1 MSEMSEG
8 GRMVKDSELIKVDS
22 KTPVEQPTT
31 ILQVIRQ
38 ACTDPRIDIE
48 KMERLLAMQ
57 EKVMAENRR
66 TEYFAAMAR
75 LVPLL
80 PEVGKHGQSH
90 HGAYARLEDI
100 DRAIRPVY
108 AQEGFA
114 LAFDTSEEGDQA
126 VLITGRLSH
135 KAGHF
140 EEKSIRLPVDKS
152 GSKNGAQ
159 AVISTV
165 SYGKRA
171 LTKMFFNLIEAGLDD
186 DGNGGS
192 EPISKD
198 QAQDFRAAIDEVQ
211 GNMKGFLKAMK
222 VDSIEDILVRDVK
235 KAENLI
241 ESKRAHNANERQG

>member
-1 MSEMSEG
+1 
-8 GRMVKDSELIKVDS
+8 
-22 KTPVEQPTT
+22 
-31 ILQVIRQ
+31 
-38 ACTDPRIDIE
+38 
-48 KMERLLAMQ
+48 
-57 EKVMAENRR
+57 
-66 TEYFAAMAR
+66 MAR

-80 PEVGKHGQSH
+80 PEIGKHGQSH

-100 DRAIRPVY
+100 DRGIRPVY

-114 LAFDTSEEGDQA
+114 LAFDTEEVDQAA

-140 EEKSIRLPVDKS
+140 EEKKIRLPVDKS

-192 EPISKD
+192 EAISEN
-198 QAQDFRAAIDEVQ
+198 QAKDFRAAIDEVN
-211 GNMKGFLKAMK
+211 GNLEGFLRAMK
-222 VDSIEDILVRDVK
+222 VESIEAILVRDIK
-235 KAENLI
+235 KAGNLI
-241 ESKRAHNANERQG
+241 QSKRDHNAKERQG

>member
-1 MSEMSEG
+1 
-8 GRMVKDSELIKVDS
+8 MVKDSELIKVDS

-31 ILQVIRQ
+31 ILQVIAQ
-38 ACTDPRIDIE
+38 AVTDPRLDIE

-57 EKVMAENRR
+57 QKIMAEDKR

-80 PEVGKHGQSH
+80 PEIGKHGQSH

-108 AQEGFA
+108 AEEGFA
-114 LAFDTSEEGDQA
+114 LAFDTEEADQA

-211 GNMKGFLKAMK
+211 GNLKGFLKAMK
-222 VDSIEDILVRDVK
+222 VDSIEHILVRDVK

-241 ESKRAHNANERQG
+241 ESKRAHNSKERQG